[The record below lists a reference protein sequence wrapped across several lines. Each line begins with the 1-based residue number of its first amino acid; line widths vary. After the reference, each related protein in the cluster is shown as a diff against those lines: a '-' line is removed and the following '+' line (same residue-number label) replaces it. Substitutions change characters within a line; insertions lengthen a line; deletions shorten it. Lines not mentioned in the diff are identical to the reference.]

1 MLEQY
6 FRLMR
11 WWLRKWYPVFRLL
24 GRITSQLESIER
36 AIDVTEVTELPSI
49 NYGDFRR

>member
-11 WWLRKWYPVFRLL
+11 WWLRKWYPVFRLV
-24 GRITSQLESIER
+24 GRITGQLEYIER
-36 AIDVTEVTELPSI
+36 AIDVTEENFERILEGSEE
-49 NYGDFRR
+49 